1 MGEDRECPVCG
12 AAADQYSCPR
22 CGGCDEHCACP
33 TCERCGRQVD
43 EKKIMRG
50 RDDEP
55 LCERCWAR
63 DTELQRELA
72 EERACED
79 RCDRQRGN

>member
-1 MGEDRECPVCG
+1 
-12 AAADQYSCPR
+12 
-22 CGGCDEHCACP
+22 
-33 TCERCGRQVD
+33 VD

-63 DTELQRELA
+63 DTELQRELE